1 MRAAIL
7 NDVTKC
13 LGCGGCALACK
24 QVNDLPGSQIGEL
37 DAHTW
42 CAVQKCGKSFVKR
55 QCMHC
60 LEPTCASVCPVGAL
74 HKTSSGAIDYDA
86 GKCIGCRY
94 CMTACPFNIP
104 KYEWDNPVPRV
115 GKCIMCCENRLKQGR
130 QPACTE
136 VCPAGATVFG
146 DRGQLIAEARS
157 RIQASPGRYNREIYG
172 LKTAGGTSVLYLSSI
187 PFGGIGLPTDLLDQ
201 PYPELTWAIISK
213 IPQVV
218 SGGGLLLAGLWWIID
233 RRIKMD
239 RERRSEAIRLSAK
252 SADRT
257 RSE

>member
-1 MRAAIL
+1 MKAAIL

-13 LGCGGCALACK
+13 VGCGGCALACK
-24 QVNDLPGSQIGEL
+24 QTNQLPGSQINKL

-42 CAVQKCGKSFVKR
+42 CAVQKSGKSFVKR

-74 HKTSSGAIDYDA
+74 HKTSSGSIDYDA
-86 GKCIGCRY
+86 EKCIGCRY
-94 CMTACPFNIP
+94 CMTACPFNVP
-104 KYEWDNPVPRV
+104 KYEWDEAAPKV
-115 GKCIMCCENRLKQGR
+115 GKCIMCSQLRLEQGR

-136 VCPAGATVFG
+136 VCPAGATIFG
-146 DRGQLIAEARS
+146 DRDELIAEARS
-157 RIQASPGRYNREIYG
+157 RIKANPGRYNPEIYG
-172 LKTAGGTSVLYLSSI
+172 LKTAGGTSVLYLASTQ
-187 PFGGIGLPTDLLDQ
+187 FGGIGLPMDLLDQ
-201 PYPELTWAIISK
+201 SYPALTWAIISK

-239 RERRSEAIRLSAK
+239 RERRVEAIRLQAK
-252 SADRT
+252 SGDINE
-257 RSE
+257 SE